1 VAQQKKKTHAELV
14 RELALSGSIKPG
26 YDVFIIIVTTLSIVN
41 WVLLVLP
48 FSDPND
54 IRGLLLFMEPIFT
67 VVLLSDF
74 AFRLHVAGKGNRWA
88 YMNRHGGWLD
98 LLGSLPY
105 GRVLRLF
112 RLIRVLQGFREFGFR
127 QTIKWFVA
135 NRAQGTFFLVLGF
148 LIIVLEA
155 GGILVLYFE
164 SGAKGSNIETG
175 GEALWWGVVT
185 ITTVG
190 YVDFYPVTPGGQ
202 VVATIMIFSGVALI
216 SIFTAWVASTFLTP
230 SSGASSPAAPP
241 QPASSTAA
249 VAPAQAATSAAA
261 PPAGATDEDAAAL
274 IADLRTRLDQLEALV
289 GKGNAPS

>member
-1 VAQQKKKTHAELV
+1 M
-14 RELALSGSIKPG
+14 ALRGAIKPG

-41 WVLLVLP
+41 WVLLITP
-48 FSDPND
+48 FSDPRD

-67 VVLLSDF
+67 AILLADF
-74 AFRLHVAGKGNRWA
+74 GFRLRLSGKGHRWH
-88 YMNRHGGWLD
+88 YMNREGGWLD

-135 NRAQGTFFLVLGF
+135 HRAQGTFFLVLGF

-155 GGILVLYFE
+155 GGLLVLWFE
-164 SGAKGSNIETG
+164 AGQPGSNIETG

-190 YVDFYPVTPGGQ
+190 YGDYYPVTPGGQ

-216 SIFTAWVASTFLTP
+216 SIFTAWVASTFLSP
-230 SSGASSPAAPP
+230 SSSS
-241 QPASSTAA
+241 SSTSSATPT
-249 VAPAQAATSAAA
+249 APGSPGTPGTPGTPGQAAA
-261 PPAGATDEDAAAL
+261 PADAQATDDPTAI
-274 IADLRTRLDQLEALV
+274 IADLRARLDQLEAIV
-289 GKGNAPS
+289 AKGDAST